1 MNSPAQ
7 RGPLLI
13 VGGTAAPCEGPD
25 ILGRFLGLA
34 GGRDAPIVVL
44 TAASTVPQQ
53 VWRDYEAGFAKA
65 WARQCGHV
73 HVDSRADAAAD
84 SVLAA
89 VRAARGIFITGGD
102 QKRLMTHVGG
112 TPLHD
117 ALRAAVLERG
127 ACLAGTSAGASA
139 MGVHMVTEGHAEF
152 SPAKGAIGMG
162 AGLGFV
168 PHCILDQHFSQRH
181 RINRLLTLVAAAP
194 ELTGIGIDEDT
205 GLLLA
210 AGGGV
215 EVIGAGAVTVVDG
228 RHMQSNLAEIEEGA
242 MPTMLDVRVHVL
254 PTGTVYA
261 TLPAVLQ
268 PLLQPIFPHFF

>member
-13 VGGTAAPCEGPD
+13 VGGTEAPCEGPD
-25 ILGRFLGLA
+25 ILRRFVALA
-34 GGRDAPIVVL
+34 GGPDAPIVVL
-44 TAASTVPQQ
+44 TAASTIPDK
-53 VWRDYEAGFAKA
+53 VWHDYQAGLMQAG
-65 WARQCGHV
+65 ARHSSHA
-73 HVDSRADAAAD
+73 HVDNRADAGSD
-84 SVLAA
+84 KVLAA
-89 VRAARGIFITGGD
+89 VRAARGIFISGGD

-112 TPLHD
+112 TALHE

-139 MGVHMVTEGHAEF
+139 MGVHMVTDGQAEF
-152 SPAKGAIGMG
+152 SPEKGAIGMG
-162 AGLGFV
+162 AGLGLV

-181 RINRLLTLVAAAP
+181 RINRLLTLVAADP

-210 AGGGV
+210 ADGGI
-215 EVIGAGAVTVVDG
+215 EVIGLGAVTIVDG
-228 RHMQSNLAEIEEGA
+228 RHMQSNLADIDEGA

-254 PTGTVYA
+254 PSGTAYD
-261 TLPAVLQ
+261 TLPAVLE
-268 PLLQPIFPHFF
+268 PLLHPIFPHHS